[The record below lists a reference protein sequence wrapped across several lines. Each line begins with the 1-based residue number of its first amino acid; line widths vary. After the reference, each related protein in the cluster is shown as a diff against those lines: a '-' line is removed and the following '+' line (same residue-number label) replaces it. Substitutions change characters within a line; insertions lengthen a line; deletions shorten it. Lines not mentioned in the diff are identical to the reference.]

1 MTASPSRGTGPAY
14 TAAAPVRLDLAG
26 GWTDV
31 PPFSAREGGVVVTS
45 AIRLFA
51 RAEVRLG
58 GSGFRLVSEDLHDEL
73 EVSDSSGLI
82 RDGRLELLKAGLR
95 MLPVGGCTL
104 STRSDAP
111 PGSGLGSSG
120 ALDVALV
127 AALSAARGE
136 SPNPLDVAERA
147 CHLEAVEAGISG
159 GRQDQFAS
167 SHGGFLRLDFRDPEA
182 EVQRLKLDPE
192 FAADLARRTV
202 LCYTSA
208 SHFSGT
214 TIDRVMRAYERGD
227 ATVARALHGLRD
239 VAEAMAAALTA
250 ADSGRVGKLL
260 TDNWAHQQALDP
272 CMCTEDMARLERSVT
287 DAGALGG
294 KAAGSGAGGCMF
306 FLGPDDPGP
315 MIEAALNCGVQ
326 LLPVRWAMYGVRL
339 C

>member
-1 MTASPSRGTGPAY
+1 
-14 TAAAPVRLDLAG
+14 VRLDLAG

-31 PPFSAREGGVVVTS
+31 PPFSAREGGVVVTG
-45 AIRLFA
+45 AIQLFA

-58 GSGFRLVSEDLHDEL
+58 GTGFRLESEDLRDQL
-73 EVSDSSGLI
+73 EVSDSAGLV
-82 RDGRLELLKAGLR
+82 RDGRLELLKAALR

-104 STRSDAP
+104 RTQSDAP

-136 SPNPLDVAERA
+136 SPDPIDVAERA
-147 CHLEAVEAGISG
+147 CHLEAVEAGIPG
-159 GRQDQFAS
+159 GRQDQYAS
-167 SHGGFLRLDFRDPEA
+167 SHGGFLRLDFRDPDA
-182 EVQRLKLDPE
+182 EIQRLKLDAQ
-192 FAADLARRTV
+192 FVAHLARRIV

-214 TIDRVMRAYERGD
+214 TIDRVMQAYERGEP
-227 ATVARALHGLRD
+227 AVARALHGLRD
-239 VAEAMAAALTA
+239 VAEAMTGALA
-250 ADSGRVGKLL
+250 GADFARMGELL
-260 TDNWAHQQALDP
+260 SQNWAHQRALDP
-272 CMCTEDMARLERSVT
+272 RMCTDEMAQLERSVT
-287 DAGALGG
+287 EAGSLGG

-315 MIEAALNCGVQ
+315 MIEAALGCGAQ
-326 LLPVRWAMYGVRL
+326 LLPVRWAMYGVRP

>member
-1 MTASPSRGTGPAY
+1 MTANPSARTGPAY
-14 TAAAPVRLDLAG
+14 SAAAPVRLDLAG

-31 PPFSAREGGVVVTS
+31 PPFSAREGGVVVTG
-45 AIRLFA
+45 AIQLFA

-58 GSGFRLVSEDLHDEL
+58 GIGFRLVSEDLHDEL
-73 EVSDSSGLI
+73 EVRDSAGLV

-136 SPNPLDVAERA
+136 SPDPVDVAERA
-147 CHLEAVEAGISG
+147 CHLEAVEAGIPG
-159 GRQDQFAS
+159 GRQDQYAS

-192 FAADLARRTV
+192 FASDLARRMV

-208 SHFSGT
+208 SRFSGT
-214 TIDRVMRAYERGD
+214 TIDRVMRAYERGE
-227 ATVARALHGLRD
+227 ATVANALHGLRD
-239 VAEAMAAALTA
+239 VAEAMAAALVA
-250 ADSGRVGKLL
+250 ADSARVGELL
-260 TDNWAHQQALDP
+260 SENWAHQQALDP
-272 CMCTEDMARLERSVT
+272 CMCTEEMARLERSVT

-315 MIEAALNCGVQ
+315 VIEAARTCGVE
-326 LLPVRWAMYGVRL
+326 LLPVRWAMYGVRP